1 MSGASGD
8 RERPSLRERNRE
20 RTRRAI
26 LDAVAEIELLRG
38 GVLDHTLFTFANIAE
53 VAGVSERTVYRM
65 FPTKADLDRAYVAD
79 NVIGAGVAEPPQSL
93 DEVPEMIRQV
103 TRSWSRR
110 GGSQRIEEHEPGGED
125 YPESMEA
132 RRRRDGDLRIEVDE
146 LLERVEGLTD
156 RQRLSLTAA
165 VHSTYSVRT
174 IAISAQRWGLTL
186 EEAGEAHA
194 WVLETLLGALEHD
207 DIEPWEDVR

>member
-8 RERPSLRERNRE
+8 RAQPSLRERNRE

-38 GVLDHTLFTFANIAE
+38 GVLDQTLFTYANIAE

-79 NVIGAGVAEPPQSL
+79 APVAAGVAEPESL
-93 DEVPEMIRQV
+93 DDVPEMIREV
-103 TRSWSRR
+103 TRTWSRR
-110 GGSQRIEEHEPGGED
+110 GGSERIEEHEPGWED
-125 YPESMEA
+125 YPSSMEA
-132 RRRRDGDLRIEVDE
+132 RRGRDRDLRAEIDV
-146 LLERVEGLTD
+146 LLARAEGLSD
-156 RQRLSLTAA
+156 RQRLAITAA

-174 IAISAQRWGLTL
+174 IATAAQRWGLTL
-186 EEAGEAHA
+186 EEAGEGHA
-194 WVLETLLGALEHD
+194 WVLETLIEALHTK